1 MGELSRFPLTIICC
15 ACARASR
22 ALTLTNSCPGEPNR
36 ARAWLIATEQR
47 IVSHRGESDTAMA
60 TETFRELVSLKQ
72 ARRLCRERL
81 GKHRMD
87 TERVLLLEAAGRA
100 LAAAISARAPLPH
113 FARSIRDGYA
123 VRASDTFSASPANAV
138 VLQLAGTVHVGQAP
152 AFPVEFGQTAYIPTG
167 GMLPVGAD
175 AVVMVEYTDPMA
187 ADEVQ
192 VFRAVAPGQY
202 VQQVGED
209 IPKDDQALPSGT
221 VLGPAEISLLSAL
234 GETEV
239 EVYRR
244 PRVGIFSTGDEIVAP
259 QIEPAPGQTRDTN
272 AYGLA
277 AACHSNGNEPI
288 MLGIIRDDADELLS
302 ATRAALDDCDILLI
316 SGGSSAGTRDI
327 TRQVLAEL
335 TADEVFVD
343 GIALRPG
350 KPTIVAAQ
358 DKKLIFGLPGHPVS
372 ALIVFH
378 RLVRP
383 AIGALTGTEV
393 HDAIQIAQVTR
404 NIPSEAGLTEYVRV
418 KLRRDG
424 DELWAEPIFGKSASI
439 STLAQTDGFIEIASG
454 TEGLIE
460 SDQVPVIL
468 WR

>member
-1 MGELSRFPLTIICC
+1 M
-15 ACARASR
+15 
-22 ALTLTNSCPGEPNR
+22 
-36 ARAWLIATEQR
+36 
-47 IVSHRGESDTAMA
+47 
-60 TETFRELVSLKQ
+60 ETQIFRELVSLQ
-72 ARRLCRERL
+72 RARRLCYQRL
-81 GKHRMD
+81 ANHRMG
-87 TERVLLLEAAGRA
+87 TERVPLLEAVGRA
-100 LAAAISARAPLPH
+100 LAATISAHAPLPH

-123 VRASDTFSASPANAV
+123 VHASDTFSASPANPV
-138 VLQLAGTVHVGQAP
+138 VLQLAGTVHIGEAP
-152 AFPVEFGQTAYIPTG
+152 SFSVEFGQTAYIPTG
-167 GMLPVGAD
+167 GMLPAGTD
-175 AVVMVEYTDPMA
+175 AVVMVEYADPMT

-209 IPKDDQALPSGT
+209 IPKDGQVLPPGI

-239 EVYRR
+239 EVYQR

-259 QIEPAPGQTRDTN
+259 RVDPAPGQTRDAN

-277 AACHSNGNEPI
+277 AACHNDGGEPL
-288 MLGIIRDDADELLS
+288 MFGIIRDDAEELLS

-335 TADEVFVD
+335 TAGQVFID

-350 KPTIVAAQ
+350 KPTIVAAR
-358 DKKLIFGLPGHPVS
+358 DNKLIFGLPGHPVS

-383 AIGALTGTEV
+383 VIGWLTSTEV
-393 HDAIQIAQVTR
+393 HDVTQIAQVTR

-418 KLRRDG
+418 KLRGDG
-424 DELWAEPIFGKSASI
+424 DELWAEPIFGKSASL

-460 SDQVPVIL
+460 GEQTPVIL

>member
-1 MGELSRFPLTIICC
+1 MHCSLITVIRERPITFRRFSGHCLLVQYSK
-15 ACARASR
+15 R
-22 ALTLTNSCPGEPNR
+22 
-36 ARAWLIATEQR
+36 R
-47 IVSHRGESDTAMA
+47 IVSHRRESNTTMQ
-60 TETFRELVSLKQ
+60 TETFRELVSLKE
-72 ARRLCRERL
+72 ARRLCRERV
-81 GKHRMD
+81 GNQRMD
-87 TERVLLLEAAGRA
+87 TEPVPLLEAVGRA
-100 LAAAISARAPLPH
+100 LAAAISAHAPLPH

-138 VLQLAGTVHVGQAP
+138 LLQLTGAVHIGQTPDCTVESGQAAP
-152 AFPVEFGQTAYIPTG
+152 IPTG
-167 GMLPVGAD
+167 GMLPDGAD
-175 AVVMVEYTDPMA
+175 AVVMVEYADLMG

-192 VFRAVAPGQY
+192 IFRAAAPGQH

-209 IPKDDQALPSGT
+209 MPQGKQALAPGL

-234 GETEV
+234 GETQV

-259 QIEPAPGQTRDTN
+259 EIEPAPGQTRDAN

-277 AACHSNGNEPI
+277 AACRNNGSEPL
-288 MLGIIRDDADELLS
+288 MLGIVRDDTNELLS
-302 ATRAALDDCDILLI
+302 ATRAALSDCDIVLI

-327 TRQVLAEL
+327 TRQVLVKL
-335 TADEVFVD
+335 TAEQIFVD

-350 KPTIVAAQ
+350 KPTIVAAHG
-358 DKKLIFGLPGHPVS
+358 DKLIFGLPGHPVS

-378 RLVRP
+378 QLVRP
-383 AIGALTGTEV
+383 VMGWLTGTEV
-393 HDAIQIAQVTR
+393 HDATQIAQVTR

-424 DELWAEPIFGKSASI
+424 KELWAEPIFGKSASL
-439 STLAQTDGFIEIASG
+439 STLAQTDGFIEIDTG
-454 TEGLIE
+454 TEGLTE
-460 SDQVPVIL
+460 GEQTPVIL

>member
-1 MGELSRFPLTIICC
+1 M
-15 ACARASR
+15 
-22 ALTLTNSCPGEPNR
+22 LTLTNSCPREPNQ
-36 ARAWLIATEQR
+36 ARAWIVVTERR
-47 IVSHRGESDTAMA
+47 IISHRRESDTTMQ
-60 TETFRELVSLKQ
+60 TQIFRELVSLKEAQ
-72 ARRLCRERL
+72 RLCRERL
-81 GKHRMD
+81 GNYRMD
-87 TERVLLLEAAGRA
+87 TERVPLLEAVGRA

-138 VLQLAGTVHVGQAP
+138 VLQLAGTVHIGQP
-152 AFPVEFGQTAYIPTG
+152 PEFPVEFGQAAYIPTG
-167 GMLPVGAD
+167 GMLPAGAD

-202 VQQVGED
+202 IQQAGED
-209 IPKDDQALPSGT
+209 IPKDGQALPVGI

-259 QIEPAPGQTRDTN
+259 NIEPAPSQTRDTN

-277 AACHSNGNEPI
+277 AACRSNGGEPL
-288 MLGIIRDDADELLS
+288 MLGIVRDDTDELLS
-302 ATRAALDDCDILLI
+302 ATRAALDDCDLLLI

-350 KPTIVAAQ
+350 KPTIVAAHG
-358 DKKLIFGLPGHPVS
+358 DKLIFGLPGHPVS

-383 AIGALTGTEV
+383 VIGALTGTEV
-393 HDAIQIAQVTR
+393 HDAIQIAQMTR
-404 NIPSEAGLTEYVRV
+404 NIPSEAGLTEYVRI
-418 KLRRDG
+418 KLRRD
-424 DELWAEPIFGKSASI
+424 DELWAEPIFGKSASL
-439 STLAQTDGFIEIASG
+439 STLTQIDGFIEIASG
-454 TEGLIE
+454 TEGLTEGEQI
-460 SDQVPVIL
+460 PVIL

>member
-1 MGELSRFPLTIICC
+1 VPRALGQAPYGR
-15 ACARASR
+15 RAS
-22 ALTLTNSCPGEPNR
+22 
-36 ARAWLIATEQR
+36 
-47 IVSHRGESDTAMA
+47 
-60 TETFRELVSLKQ
+60 
-72 ARRLCRERL
+72 
-81 GKHRMD
+81 
-87 TERVLLLEAAGRA
+87 A
-100 LAAAISARAPLPH
+100 LALPH

-138 VLQLAGTVHVGQAP
+138 LLQLTGVVHIGQTPNFSVQSGQAAP
-152 AFPVEFGQTAYIPTG
+152 IPTG
-167 GMLPVGAD
+167 GMLPDGAD
-175 AVVMVEYTDPMA
+175 AVVMVEYADPIG

-192 VFRAVAPGQY
+192 IFRAAAPGQY

-209 IPKDDQALPSGT
+209 MPEGKQALAPGSA
-221 VLGPAEISLLSAL
+221 LGPAEIALLSAL
-234 GETEV
+234 GETQV
-239 EVYRR
+239 KVYRR

-259 QIEPAPGQTRDTN
+259 QVEPAPGQTRDIN

-277 AACHSNGNEPI
+277 AACHSNGGEPL
-288 MLGIIRDDADELLS
+288 MLGIVRDDANELLN
-302 ATRAALDDCDILLI
+302 AARAALDDCDILLI

-335 TADEVFVD
+335 TAEQIFVD

-350 KPTIVAAQ
+350 KPTLVAAQ
-358 DKKLIFGLPGHPVS
+358 EKKLIFGLPGHPVS

-383 AIGALTGTEV
+383 VIGWLTGTEV
-393 HDAIQIAQVTR
+393 HDTTQIAQVTR

-424 DELWAEPIFGKSASI
+424 DELWAEPIFGKSASL
-439 STLAQTDGFIEIASG
+439 STLAQTDGFIEIDTG
-454 TEGLIE
+454 IEGLTEGEQI
-460 SDQVPVIL
+460 PVIL

>member
-1 MGELSRFPLTIICC
+1 M
-15 ACARASR
+15 
-22 ALTLTNSCPGEPNR
+22 
-36 ARAWLIATEQR
+36 Q
-47 IVSHRGESDTAMA
+47 
-60 TETFRELVSLKQ
+60 TETFRELVSLKE

-87 TERVLLLEAAGRA
+87 GERVPLPEAVGRA

-138 VLQLAGTVHVGQAP
+138 LLQLTGVVHIGQTPNFSVQSGQAAP
-152 AFPVEFGQTAYIPTG
+152 IPTG
-167 GMLPVGAD
+167 GMLPDGAD
-175 AVVMVEYTDPMA
+175 AVVMVEYADPIG

-192 VFRAVAPGQY
+192 IFRAAAPGQY

-209 IPKDDQALPSGT
+209 MPEGKQALAPGSA
-221 VLGPAEISLLSAL
+221 LGPAEIALLSAL
-234 GETEV
+234 GETQV
-239 EVYRR
+239 KVYRR

-259 QIEPAPGQTRDTN
+259 QVEPAPGQTRDIN

-277 AACHSNGNEPI
+277 AACHSNGGEPL
-288 MLGIIRDDADELLS
+288 MLGIVRDDANELLN
-302 ATRAALDDCDILLI
+302 AARAALDDCDILLI

-335 TADEVFVD
+335 TAEQIFVD

-350 KPTIVAAQ
+350 KPTLVAAQ
-358 DKKLIFGLPGHPVS
+358 EKKLIFGLPGHPVS

-383 AIGALTGTEV
+383 VIGWLTGTEV
-393 HDAIQIAQVTR
+393 HDTTQIAQVTR

-424 DELWAEPIFGKSASI
+424 DELWAEPIFGKSASL
-439 STLAQTDGFIEIASG
+439 STLAQTDGFIEIDTG
-454 TEGLIE
+454 IEGLTEGEQI
-460 SDQVPVIL
+460 PVIL